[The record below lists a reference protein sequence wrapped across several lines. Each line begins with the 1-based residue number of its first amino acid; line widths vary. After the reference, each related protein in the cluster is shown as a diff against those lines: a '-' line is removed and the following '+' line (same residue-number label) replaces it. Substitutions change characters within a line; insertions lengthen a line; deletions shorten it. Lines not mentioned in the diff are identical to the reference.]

1 VQSAAA
7 TLRKLAPLGD
17 RVLVKR
23 VVQEVKVR
31 YFVDD
36 GSF

>member
-23 VVQEVKVR
+23 VVQEVKVC
-31 YFVDD
+31 F
-36 GSF
+36 SFAADSA